1 MVLMLSA
8 CIKEG
13 FPWSYKLTF
22 LNQNAM
28 LVYLII
34 LNISLPAGTAYGI
47 LNWATEGLGSEQTV
61 LTVKSESVQEI
72 PVPLP

>member
-1 MVLMLSA
+1 
-8 CIKEG
+8 
-13 FPWSYKLTF
+13 
-22 LNQNAM
+22 M

-72 PVPLP
+72 PMPLP